1 MTSNGRRI
9 AGLIGLVVA
18 FALPK
23 RVECGYPGGTCERIV
38 DHRACRSYEV
48 EPFGFYLLE
57 NVFSRNVGFAYSTED
72 DC

>member
-1 MTSNGRRI
+1 MTSNGRMI
-9 AGLIGLVVA
+9 AFFVAVLIA

-23 RVECGYPGGTCERIV
+23 RVECGFPGGSCERIV

-48 EPFGFYLLE
+48 EPFVFFLLE
-57 NVFSRNVGFAYSTED
+57 SVFNRNIGFAYSTAD